1 METAASQQSV
11 YALGHSEHEL
21 KRLSDQAGAFAP
33 FTRQLLEQ
41 AGIAPGMRVLD
52 VGSGAGDSAFLA
64 ADLVGQGGE
73 VIGAD
78 PAPAAVEWANTRAD
92 SLRLRNVRFV
102 EADPTILDF
111 DQKFDAIIGRM
122 VLMYYPDPVLAIQKL
137 IHHLRPG
144 GLMIFQEFY
153 TDIFSS
159 MPAAPTFERAA
170 GWMKK
175 TLSATGARIQL
186 GLELY
191 PVFVAAGL
199 PPPQLRMDTVIAG
212 GADFPYEIIA
222 AAIQSLMPVMEK
234 LKIAT
239 AAEVAIPTLAA
250 RMRDEVVA
258 GKGVALSPALVGAW
272 SRKSS

>member
-21 KRLSDQAGAFAP
+21 KRLSDQARAFAP
-33 FTRQLLEQ
+33 FTRQLFEQ

-64 ADLVGQGGE
+64 ADLVGPSGE

-78 PAPAAVEWANTRAD
+78 SAPAAVECANTRAQR
-92 SLRLRNVRFV
+92 LKLRNVRFV
-102 EADPTILDF
+102 EADPTMLDF
-111 DQKFDAIIGRM
+111 DRPFDAIVGRI
-122 VLMYYPDPVLAIQKL
+122 VLMYFPYPILAIQRL
-137 IHHLRPG
+137 ARHLRHA
-144 GLMIFQEFY
+144 GLMVFQEFY
-153 TDIFSS
+153 IDVFHSVPS
-159 MPAAPTFERAA
+159 APTFERAA
-170 GWMKK
+170 EWMRK
-175 TLSATGARIQL
+175 TLNSTGARTQL

-191 PVFVAAGL
+191 PIFVAAGL
-199 PPPQLRMDTVIAG
+199 PPPKLRIDALIAG
-212 GADFPYEIIA
+212 GADFPHEIITA
-222 AAIQSLMPVMEK
+222 TLQSLMPVMEK

-239 AAEVAIPTLAA
+239 AAEVDIPTLAT

-272 SRKSS
+272 SRKPS

>member
-1 METAASQQSV
+1 METAASRQSL
-11 YALGHSEHEL
+11 YALGHSDHEL

-137 IHHLRPG
+137 IHHLRPS

-170 GWMKK
+170 GWMNK